1 MRPLL
6 LVLLLAWY
14 SPGLFAQAL
23 PSFPERIH
31 DLRRGLTGRPVDVSL
46 ALAISIRDDARAA
59 SDELAVAEAS
69 RLIGGVYLQ
78 QDRFAEA
85 RQVLEEAIAIYARLG
100 QRPQELECQ
109 VLFGRALAYS
119 GEQARAQALV
129 PAALRELLT
138 LDVPRES
145 LLSTFSHGLYALRF
159 EGEDH
164 RTLLETALALVPPD
178 EHLRPACSL
187 WQTHGDLL
195 FNHADYVNAHAALT
209 RALACYQATGQ
220 RSSAGRVLVSLGRV
234 QRAHGQ
240 LHTALDYYGRAAAM
254 QLAERDMPAWL
265 QSLNAQAVTYDRLGQ
280 PEKAEA
286 LYRQAIAVAARD
298 RLERISVFLQGNLAG
313 SLLAA
318 GRYAEALP
326 VLEATAAAEQLE
338 ENRLIR
344 LRQLAIA
351 YQGLGRHEDAL
362 RQLEQARDSSGFDA
376 RTSWLNEH
384 ASVLAALGRL
394 DEAQRDLD
402 EARRLIEDAR
412 SRALSGDTTRT
423 GFGELHQRTFATAID
438 IAMRRGDAAT
448 ALHAAEQARARALLD
463 LVQERGGAGTPAPPN
478 VAEMQALARRLQT
491 TLLVYWVAPT
501 ATIGWVVT
509 PDTLR
514 ARRLDVTERRL
525 RDLIR
530 RAGGAGDV
538 QGAVNAAIVGG
549 ADLAPWRALHRAVI
563 APLVADLPKTPAA
576 RLTIVPHGPLLHLP
590 FAGLLDTSG
599 RYLVERYTVHY
610 APSVA
615 VLASAAARP
624 AVTGTVR
631 ALVVGDPAPLPKLPG
646 VELPPPLPRA
656 RAEARAVARRF
667 AGGAVLS
674 IGGAATE
681 RAVRVGLADYK
692 WLHVATHARVAEE
705 ATAPSYLLLARG
717 AGTADDDGLLTS
729 DEVKSLPLEGA
740 TVVLSA
746 CRTALGRVT
755 GEGTLGFTRS
765 FLAAGARAIV
775 ATSWELPDEVGL
787 RMMQAFYAAR
797 DRGIELSAAL
807 RAAQLAQLRDLRAG
821 RVRMR
826 AGAQPVTL
834 PATPLLWAGY
844 VAVGLP

>member
-6 LVLLLAWY
+6 VALLLAWCT
-14 SPGLFAQAL
+14 PGLIAQAP
-23 PSFPERIH
+23 PSFPERIE
-31 DLRRGLTGRPVDVSL
+31 DVRRGLGDRPSEASL
-46 ALAISIRDDARAA
+46 TLAVAIRDEARAA
-59 SDELAVAEAS
+59 GDEVALAEAS

-78 QDRFAEA
+78 QDRFTQA
-85 RQVLEEAIAIYARLG
+85 RQVLEEAVAIYARLG
-100 QRPQELECQ
+100 QRRQELECQ
-109 VLFGRALAYS
+109 VLLGRALAYS
-119 GEQARAQALV
+119 GEPARAQTLV
-129 PAALRELLT
+129 PPALRELLT

-145 LLSTFSHGLYALRF
+145 LLSAFSHGLHALRF
-159 EGEDH
+159 ESEDH
-164 RTLLETALALVPPD
+164 RTLLDTALALVPPD
-178 EHLRPACSL
+178 ENLPAACSL
-187 WQTHGDLL
+187 WQTHGDAL
-195 FNHADYVNAHAALT
+195 FTRADYVNAHGALT
-209 RALACYQATGQ
+209 RAFACYQASRQ

-240 LHTALDYYGRAAAM
+240 LHTALEYYVRAAAM
-254 QLAERDMPAWL
+254 QLADGDMPSWL

-280 PEKAEA
+280 PDKAEA
-286 LYRQAIAVAARD
+286 LFRQAIAVAARD

-313 SLLAA
+313 SLLSA
-318 GRYAEALP
+318 GRYEEAVP
-326 VLEATAAAEQLE
+326 VLEATAAAEKLE

-344 LRQLAIA
+344 RRQLAIA
-351 YQGLGRHEDAL
+351 YHGLGRHEDAL
-362 RQLEQARDSSGFDA
+362 RYLEQARASSGFDA

-384 ASVLAALGRL
+384 ATVLAALGRL

-412 SRALSGDTTRT
+412 SRALSGDATRT

-438 IAMRRGDAAT
+438 IAMRKGDTAT
-448 ALHAAEQARARALLD
+448 ALDAAEQARARALLD
-463 LVQERGGAGTPAPPN
+463 LVQEKGGAGTPPPPK
-478 VAEMQALARRLQT
+478 VAEMQALARRLKT

-509 PDTLR
+509 PDALQG
-514 ARRLDVTERRL
+514 RRLDVSERRL

-549 ADLAPWRALHRAVI
+549 ADLAPWRALHRALI
-563 APLVADLPKTPAA
+563 APFAADLPKAPAA

-590 FAGLLDTSG
+590 FAGLLDASG
-599 RYLVERYTVHY
+599 RHLVERYTVHY

-615 VLASAAARP
+615 VLASTAARP
-624 AVTGTVR
+624 SVTGAVR

-646 VELPPPLPRA
+646 VQLPPPLPRA

-667 AGGAVLS
+667 ADGAVLS

-681 RAVRVGLADYK
+681 RAVRTGLADYK

-705 ATAPSYLLLARG
+705 ATASSYLLLARG
-717 AGTADDDGLLTS
+717 SGSTDDDGLLTAE
-729 DEVKSLPLEGA
+729 EVKSLPLEGA

-797 DRGIELSAAL
+797 DRGSELSAAL

-821 RVRMR
+821 RVAMR
-826 AGAQPVTL
+826 AGSQSVTL

-844 VAVGLP
+844 VAVGMP